1 MQIILASGSPRRQEL
16 LKKLGYKF
24 DVICPTVKETTS
36 KKLPHKI
43 VQELALKKAF
53 SVAVLYPDAL
63 VIGGDTLVYCKGKI
77 LGKPK
82 NEKDA
87 LKLLKIENNSWQA
100 VYSGLALICK
110 NKNKLLVGYDK
121 TLCKARNLDLK
132 TLKNLASKN
141 LDKAGAYAMQDTNDC
156 FIESIKGSYNNVV
169 GFPTELF
176 QKMVKEFL

>member
-1 MQIILASGSPRRQEL
+1 MRIILASGSPRRQTL
-16 LKKLGYKF
+16 LKKAGYKF
-24 DVICPTVKETTS
+24 DVICPTIKETTS

-43 VQELALKKAF
+43 VQDLALKKAF
-53 SVAVLYPDAL
+53 SVAALYPDAL

-87 LKLLKIENNSWQA
+87 LKLLKLENNSWQA

-110 NKNKLLVGYDK
+110 NKNKILLGYDK
-121 TLCKARNLDLK
+121 TLCKARNLSLK
-132 TLKNLASKN
+132 ELKELAGKN
-141 LDKAGAYAMQDTNDC
+141 LDKAGAYAMQDSDDK
-156 FIESIKGSYNNVV
+156 FIEHIKGSYDNVV

-176 QKMVKEFL
+176 KKMIKEFL

>member
-1 MQIILASGSPRRQEL
+1 MRIILASGSPRRQTL
-16 LKKLGYKF
+16 LKKAGYNF
-24 DVICPTVKETTS
+24 DIICPDVKEITS

-53 SVAVLYPDAL
+53 SIAVLYPDAL

-82 NEKDA
+82 DAKDA
-87 LKLLKIENNSWQA
+87 LKLLKIENNSWQT

-110 NKNKLLVGYDK
+110 NKNKLLLGYDK
-121 TLCKARNLDLK
+121 TLCKARNLNLK
-132 TLKNLASKN
+132 ELKELAAKN
-141 LDKAGAYAMQDTNDC
+141 LDKAGAYAMQDTDDR
-156 FIESIKGSYNNVV
+156 FIERIKGSYDNVV

-176 QKMVKEFL
+176 KEMIKEFL

>member
-1 MQIILASGSPRRQEL
+1 MRIILASGSPRRQAL
-16 LKKLGYKF
+16 LKKAGYNF
-24 DVICPTVKETTS
+24 DVICPNVKEVTS

-82 NEKDA
+82 NEADA

-110 NKNKLLVGYDK
+110 NKNKLLIGYDK
-121 TLCKARNLDLK
+121 TLCKARNLDFK

-141 LDKAGAYAMQDTNDC
+141 LDKAGAYAMQDEDDQ
-156 FIESIKGSYNNVV
+156 FIERIKGSYDNVV

-176 QKMVKEFL
+176 KEMIKEFL

>member
-1 MQIILASGSPRRQEL
+1 MRIILASGSPRRKAI

-24 DVICPTVKETTS
+24 DVIYPAVKENTS

-53 SVAVLYPDAL
+53 SLAVLYPEAL
-63 VIGGDTLVYCKGKI
+63 IIGGDTLVYCKGKI

-82 NEKDA
+82 NTKDA
-87 LKLLKIENNSWQA
+87 LKLLKLENNSWQA

-110 NKNKLLVGYDK
+110 KQNKILTGYDK

-132 TLKNLASKN
+132 TLKNLANKN
-141 LDKAGAYAMQDTNDC
+141 LDKAGAYAMQDKDDC
-156 FIESIKGSYNNVV
+156 FIERIKGSYDNVV
-169 GFPTELF
+169 GFPSELF
-176 QKMVKEFL
+176 KEMIKEFL

>member
-1 MQIILASGSPRRQEL
+1 MASGSPRRQAL
-16 LKKLGYKF
+16 LKKAGYNF
-24 DVICPTVKETTS
+24 DVICPDVKETTT

-82 NEKDA
+82 NEADA
-87 LKLLKIENNSWQA
+87 LKLLRLENNSWQA

-110 NKNKLLVGYDK
+110 NKNKLFVGYDK
-121 TLCKARNLDLK
+121 TLCKARNLDFK

-141 LDKAGAYAMQDTNDC
+141 LDKAGAYAMQDEDDQ
-156 FIESIKGSYNNVV
+156 FIERIKGSYDNVV

-176 QKMVKEFL
+176 KEMIKEFL

>member
-110 NKNKLLVGYDK
+110 NKNKLLLGYDK

>member
-1 MQIILASGSPRRQEL
+1 MRIILASGSPRRQTL
-16 LKKLGYKF
+16 LKKAGYNF
-24 DVICPTVKETTS
+24 DIICPDVKEITS

-53 SVAVLYPDAL
+53 SIAVLYPDAL

-82 NEKDA
+82 NEADA
-87 LKLLKIENNSWQA
+87 LKLLKIENNSWQT

-110 NKNKLLVGYDK
+110 NKNKLLLGYDK
-121 TLCKARNLDLK
+121 TLCKARNLNLK
-132 TLKNLASKN
+132 ELKELAAKN
-141 LDKAGAYAMQDTNDC
+141 LDKAGAYAMQDTDDQ
-156 FIESIKGSYNNVV
+156 FIERIKGSYDNVV

-176 QKMVKEFL
+176 KEMIKEFL

>member
-1 MQIILASGSPRRQEL
+1 MRIILASGSPRRKAIL
-16 LKKLGYKF
+16 SKLGYNF
-24 DVICPTVKETTS
+24 DVINPTVKETTS

-43 VQELALKKAF
+43 VQDLAFKKAF
-53 SVAVLYPDAL
+53 SVAVMYPDAI

-82 NEKDA
+82 DKKDA

-100 VYSGLALICK
+100 VYSGLAIICK
-110 NKNKLLVGYDK
+110 NKKKLSLGYDK

-141 LDKAGAYAMQDTNDC
+141 LDKAGAYAMQDKDDC
-156 FIESIKGSYNNVV
+156 FIKQIKGSYDNVV
-169 GFPTELF
+169 GFPSELF
-176 QKMVKEFL
+176 KKMIKEFL

>member
-176 QKMVKEFL
+176 QKMIKEFL

>member
-1 MQIILASGSPRRQEL
+1 MRIILASGSPRRQAL
-16 LKKLGYKF
+16 LKKAGYNF
-24 DVICPTVKETTS
+24 DVICPSVKEVTP

-43 VQELALKKAF
+43 VQDLALKKAF

-82 NEKDA
+82 NEADA
-87 LKLLKIENNSWQA
+87 LKLLKLENNSWQA
-100 VYSGLALICK
+100 VYSGLALVCK

-141 LDKAGAYAMQDTNDC
+141 LDKAGAYAMQDTDDQ
-156 FIESIKGSYNNVV
+156 FIERLKGSYDNVV

-176 QKMVKEFL
+176 KEMIKEFL

>member
-1 MQIILASGSPRRQEL
+1 MRIILASGSPRRKEL
-16 LKKLGYKF
+16 LKNLGYKF
-24 DVICPTVKETTS
+24 DIICPTVKETTA

-43 VQELALKKAF
+43 VQDLALKKAF

-87 LKLLKIENNSWQA
+87 LNLLKLENNSWQA

-110 NKNKLLVGYDK
+110 NKNKLLLGYDK

-141 LDKAGAYAMQDTNDC
+141 LDKAGAYAMQDEDDQ
-156 FIESIKGSYNNVV
+156 FIEYIKGSYSNVV

-176 QKMVKEFL
+176 QKMIKEFL

>member
-1 MQIILASGSPRRQEL
+1 MQIILASGSPRRQKI

-24 DVICPTVKETTS
+24 DVIYPNVKEVTS

-82 NEKDA
+82 DEKDA
-87 LKLLKIENNSWQA
+87 LKLLEIENNSWQT
-100 VYSGLALICK
+100 VYSGLALVCK
-110 NKNKLLVGYDK
+110 NKNKILLGYDK
-121 TLCKARNLDLK
+121 TLCKARNLSNKDLK
-132 TLKNLASKN
+132 QLANKN
-141 LDKAGAYAMQDTNDC
+141 LDKAGAYAMQDKNDR
-156 FIESIKGSYNNVV
+156 FIEYIKGSYDNVV
-169 GFPTELF
+169 GFPSELF
-176 QKMVKEFL
+176 KNMIKEFL

>member
-1 MQIILASGSPRRQEL
+1 MRIILASGSPRRQTL
-16 LKKLGYKF
+16 LKKAGYNF
-24 DVICPTVKETTS
+24 DIICPDVKEITS

-43 VQELALKKAF
+43 VQDLALKKAF

-82 NEKDA
+82 DEADA
-87 LKLLKIENNSWQA
+87 LKLLKIENNSWQT

-110 NKNKLLVGYDK
+110 NKNKLLLGYDK
-121 TLCKARNLDLK
+121 TLCKARNLNLK
-132 TLKNLASKN
+132 ELKELAAKN
-141 LDKAGAYAMQDTNDC
+141 LDKAGAYAMQDTDDQ
-156 FIESIKGSYNNVV
+156 FIERIKGSYDNVV

-176 QKMVKEFL
+176 KEMIKEFL

>member
-1 MQIILASGSPRRQEL
+1 MRIILASGSPRRKAI

-24 DVICPTVKETTS
+24 DVINPTLKETTS

-53 SVAVLYPDAL
+53 SVAVMYPDAL
-63 VIGGDTLVYCKGKI
+63 IIGGDTLVYCKGKI

-82 NEKDA
+82 DEKDA
-87 LKLLKIENNSWQA
+87 LNLLKIENNSWQA

-110 NKNKLLVGYDK
+110 NKNKLLLGYDK
-121 TLCKARNLDLK
+121 TLCKARNLNLK

-141 LDKAGAYAMQDTNDC
+141 LDKAGAYAMQDKDDC
-156 FIESIKGSYNNVV
+156 FIKKIKGSYDNVV
-169 GFPTELF
+169 GFPSELF
-176 QKMVKEFL
+176 KKMIKEFL

>member
-53 SVAVLYPDAL
+53 SVAVLYPNAL

>member
-1 MQIILASGSPRRQEL
+1 MRIILASGSPRRQKL
-16 LKKLGYKF
+16 LKDLGYKF
-24 DVICPTVKETTS
+24 DIICPTVKEKTT

-63 VIGGDTLVYCKGKI
+63 VISGDTLVYCKGKI
-77 LGKPK
+77 LGKPR

-87 LKLLKIENNSWQA
+87 LKLLKLENNSWQA

-110 NKNKLLVGYDK
+110 NKNKLLLGYDK

-141 LDKAGAYAMQDTNDC
+141 LDKAGAYAMQDKDDQ
-156 FIESIKGSYNNVV
+156 FIEYIKGSYSNVV

-176 QKMVKEFL
+176 QKMIKEFL

>member
-1 MQIILASGSPRRQEL
+1 MRIILASGSPRRQAL

-24 DVICPTVKETTS
+24 DVICPAVKENTT

-63 VIGGDTLVYCKGKI
+63 IIGGDTLVYCKGKI

-82 NEKDA
+82 NVQEA

-100 VYSGLALICK
+100 VYSGIALICK
-110 NKNKLLVGYDK
+110 NKNKIFSGYDK
-121 TLCKARNLDLK
+121 TMCKARNLDLK
-132 TLKNLASKN
+132 TLKYLATKN
-141 LDKAGAYAMQDTNDC
+141 LDKAGAYAMQDSDDR
-156 FIESIKGSYNNVV
+156 FIERIKGSYDNVV

-176 QKMVKEFL
+176 KEMIKEFL

>member
-1 MQIILASGSPRRQEL
+1 MRIILASGSPRRQKL
-16 LKKLGYKF
+16 LKDLGYKF
-24 DVICPTVKETTS
+24 DIICPTVKETTT

-63 VIGGDTLVYCKGKI
+63 VIGGDTLVYCKSKI
-77 LGKPK
+77 LGKPR

-87 LKLLKIENNSWQA
+87 LKLLKLENNSWQA

-110 NKNKLLVGYDK
+110 NKNKLLLGYDK

-141 LDKAGAYAMQDTNDC
+141 LDKAGAYAMQDKNDQ
-156 FIESIKGSYNNVV
+156 FIEYIKGSYTNVV

-176 QKMVKEFL
+176 QKMIKEFL

>member
-1 MQIILASGSPRRQEL
+1 MRIILASGSPRRQAL
-16 LKKLGYKF
+16 LKKAGYNF
-24 DVICPTVKETTS
+24 DVICPDVKEITS

-82 NEKDA
+82 NEADA

-110 NKNKLLVGYDK
+110 NKNKLLLGYDK

-132 TLKNLASKN
+132 TLKHLASKN
-141 LDKAGAYAMQDTNDC
+141 LDKAGAYAMQDTDDQ
-156 FIESIKGSYNNVV
+156 FIERIKGSYDNVV

-176 QKMVKEFL
+176 KEMIKEFL

>member
-1 MQIILASGSPRRQEL
+1 MRIILASGSPRRKEL
-16 LKKLGYKF
+16 LKNLGYKF
-24 DVICPTVKETTS
+24 DIICPTVKETTV

-43 VQELALKKAF
+43 VQDLALKKAF

-87 LKLLKIENNSWQA
+87 LNLLKLENNSWQA

-110 NKNKLLVGYDK
+110 NKNKLFVGYDK

-141 LDKAGAYAMQDTNDC
+141 LDKAGAYAMQDEDDQ
-156 FIESIKGSYNNVV
+156 FIEYIKGSYSNVV

-176 QKMVKEFL
+176 QKMIKEFL

>member
-1 MQIILASGSPRRQEL
+1 MRIILASGSPRRQAL
-16 LKKLGYKF
+16 LKKAGYDF
-24 DVICPTVKETTS
+24 DVICPDVKEVTS

-82 NEKDA
+82 NEADA

-110 NKNKLLVGYDK
+110 NKNKLLLGYDK

-132 TLKNLASKN
+132 TLKHLASKN
-141 LDKAGAYAMQDTNDC
+141 LDKAGAYAMQDTDDQ
-156 FIESIKGSYNNVV
+156 FIERIKGSYDNVV

-176 QKMVKEFL
+176 KEMIKEFL